1 MDTSN
6 FDKEIAVIASRFEG
20 ILWTD
25 ILLRS
30 TALPALPATVMLHA
44 GPPLKASIPA
54 AIRHAA
60 IEAILFEGLAEN
72 HEVAAQL
79 LAQGKVSLQP
89 AQDHGVVTPLAQVVS
104 ASMPMFA
111 VSSRGSTRYAPMVE
125 SAPPALR
132 FGKPGPNAR
141 AQLQLLAQFGLHVLK
156 PILQAHP
163 VALNTPIHYALI
175 GGEECHALTA
185 RANNAL
191 LSQINTLNG
200 RDREVIQSNPGF
212 VLPLLMAA
220 CALRLEQSGHIVA
233 AGGNGLEF
241 GYRLRESNEWQ
252 TIAATPPQ
260 GTRFSGHENT
270 IALGAI
276 GDSAV
281 IDFCGLGA
289 QALAYAPTLAN
300 AWKEFLPA
308 DLHAHRAQL
317 LSPGNGMV
325 DLKNILSRDC
335 SPMVNLAIL
344 DLAAESGLIGRGVFQ
359 VATQLFADPHEQLGD
374 VVIN

>member
-125 SAPPALR
+125 SAPPA
-132 FGKPGPNAR
+132 
-141 AQLQLLAQFGLHVLK
+141 
-156 PILQAHP
+156 P
-163 VALNTPIHYALI
+163 VSYTHLTLPTTPY
-175 GGEECHALTA
+175 
-185 RANNAL
+185 
-191 LSQINTLNG
+191 
-200 RDREVIQSNPGF
+200 V
-212 VLPLLMAA
+212 
-220 CALRLEQSGHIVA
+220 
-233 AGGNGLEF
+233 
-241 GYRLRESNEWQ
+241 
-252 TIAATPPQ
+252 
-260 GTRFSGHENT
+260 
-270 IALGAI
+270 
-276 GDSAV
+276 
-281 IDFCGLGA
+281 
-289 QALAYAPTLAN
+289 
-300 AWKEFLPA
+300 
-308 DLHAHRAQL
+308 
-317 LSPGNGMV
+317 
-325 DLKNILSRDC
+325 
-335 SPMVNLAIL
+335 
-344 DLAAESGLIGRGVFQ
+344 
-359 VATQLFADPHEQLGD
+359 
-374 VVIN
+374 